1 MSSLSDQSK
10 RDIKAFIL
18 TICLYIPIVY
28 LWSNTPQGLTV
39 TDTKAPL
46 VIDLQNFKC
55 EAQVE
60 SIDQKESV
68 VEEKVIEEEIEEEV
82 VEKELVPEE
91 IIEEK
96 IVEEE
101 PIKELVE
108 ELVPEPLP
116 PKPEVTTEKPKP
128 IAEKKEQVKKKVKK
142 KKSVKK
148 KKKSKSQKVKS
159 KRGGRASAQK
169 KNEFL
174 ATLKR
179 KISHN
184 KSYPRI
190 AKKRGMQGSVKVHF
204 TITASGSVCN
214 ISVQGPKIFVN
225 ATKKAVQ
232 KAFPVK
238 PTGVSLPLNV
248 SFSLNYILKD

>member
-1 MSSLSDQSK
+1 M
-10 RDIKAFIL
+10 
-18 TICLYIPIVY
+18 PIVY

-68 VEEKVIEEEIEEEV
+68 VEEIEEKVIEEETEEEV

-96 IVEEE
+96 VVEEE
-101 PIKELVE
+101 PIKELTE
-108 ELVPEPLP
+108 ELVPDPLP

-128 IAEKKEQVKKKVKK
+128 IAEKKKQVKKKVKK

-148 KKKSKSQKVKS
+148 QKKSKSQKVKS
-159 KRGGRASAQK
+159 KSGGRASAQK
-169 KNEFL
+169 KNKFL

-179 KISHN
+179 KISQN
-184 KSYPRI
+184 KSYPRV

-232 KAFPVK
+232 RAFPVK
-238 PTGVSLPLNV
+238 PIGVSLPLTV
-248 SFSLNYILKD
+248 TFSLNYILKD